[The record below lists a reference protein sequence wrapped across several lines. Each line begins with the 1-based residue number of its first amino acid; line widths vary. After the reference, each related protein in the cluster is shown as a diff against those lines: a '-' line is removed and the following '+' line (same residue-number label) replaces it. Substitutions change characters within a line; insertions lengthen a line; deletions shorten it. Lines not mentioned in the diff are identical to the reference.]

1 VKIDKRLNFVVP
13 IYGDEQPLLDD
24 KRQPVVKDGRPVMHE
39 PVVAHVHSTPLS
51 VELVDRYFMT
61 LAQTYSAIFSRGLG
75 IAGGPA
81 IAMRL
86 LRQIA
91 MENNAWADGPDGSP
105 GVERGLVEEVR
116 RLTNVAA
123 LVDGSW
129 QQVPLK
135 VAAQRGVIDDEDVSE
150 VENAIVFF
158 ICISAVL
165 NRSMR
170 RPMLEAAA
178 ELWGAQITS
187 SSCSE
192 LMSSLLRSR
201 GTGNSGETSPAPGPA
216 APSRGG
222 GSANATLDG
231 KPSSVPV

>member
-1 VKIDKRLNFVVP
+1 
-13 IYGDEQPLLDD
+13 
-24 KRQPVVKDGRPVMHE
+24 
-39 PVVAHVHSTPLS
+39 
-51 VELVDRYFMT
+51 MT